1 MQAIW
6 LRLDKKCLIC
16 QQRLHSMLALPPSVA
31 RTSTPCPHTSCIFRY
46 STAPTL
52 GTAAAYTSWG
62 QDARAS
68 KPLTHHR
75 WTRRSSSGP
84 QSRPDSSGRSGA
96 TRPRT
101 AALSATAALKSSGT
115 LTPLPAR
122 TNARTH
128 TQTHTET
135 HRHTDTQTHRHT
147 DKHTDTNRYKSTVLD
162 TGRRRE
168 GRVQRDARRECM
180 RLRASKPRPPARLL
194 HDPLAQN
201 QPPLPR

>member
-31 RTSTPCPHTSCIFRY
+31 RTSAPCPYTSCTFRY

-62 QDARAS
+62 QGARAS

-84 QSRPDSSGRSGA
+84 QRRPDSSGRSGA

-101 AALSATAALKSSGT
+101 AALSTTAALKSSGT
-115 LTPLPAR
+115 PTPLPAR
-122 TNARTH
+122 TNART
-128 TQTHTET
+128 QTHVRARACARART
-135 HRHTDTQTHRHT
+135 HTHTNTNTPTPTPTRTDT
-147 DKHTDTNRYKSTVLD
+147 S
-162 TGRRRE
+162 
-168 GRVQRDARRECM
+168 
-180 RLRASKPRPPARLL
+180 
-194 HDPLAQN
+194 AQC
-201 QPPLPR
+201 